1 MPFSAKCY
9 KAVLSGFGLTSLL
22 QPGSKEQ
29 LSAHFLREPME
40 PRGTESYQ
48 VNNAQT
54 AHSVMYIKI
63 RQSYHHR
70 LTYVHVNLQTAS
82 GILADFPCLG
92 EHNCK
97 Y

>member
-63 RQSYHHR
+63 RQSYHHKR
-70 LTYVHVNLQTAS
+70 SRKSTDGSNPS
-82 GILADFPCLG
+82 GILAGFSLSG
-92 EHNCK
+92 
-97 Y
+97 